1 MVSKSPR
8 VNTPGL
14 QDREE
19 SDGERE
25 PLRAAPPEVRSTAV
39 RWMCSWNSHDVRYT
53 VSHESFTAMLAKG
66 FKKKNIHMACHSFP
80 IVPSSF
86 ISEHDFSRSE
96 AVLEVVN
103 LNSLALD

>member
-39 RWMCSWNSHDVRYT
+39 QWMCSWNSHDVRYT

-80 IVPSSF
+80 LVPSSF
-86 ISEHDFSRSE
+86 ISEHDSSRSE